1 MKTIHLAIIAA
12 FPVLLMTLS
21 QTAFGFAIHDLNY
34 ENSPYDNKM
43 MPIAGEPMKLFY
55 QVVNNTPQSHGYNVT
70 ISIRY
75 LYDSTQVYHTMYHYD
90 IKSNNF
96 EDIIWN
102 FTPNATGLYS
112 IVATENSTETA
123 NYVFAVTKDGGFRE
137 AAKKDPAILDNK
149 SPLEQFRL
157 GMDPKEIKC
166 KDGYFLALRQSGLPV
181 CVSLETLKE
190 LRQRNIVTPDDID
203 YDKIGYVESENQFK
217 KMLAEKSIEYSSDK
231 FLLITGMSLLSLPPT
246 TDYCGYVKDKNEIEH
261 WFSSSY
267 HYDNLSSSILFDK
280 NPNQCQPNTMSCF
293 CSLQTRLAEMNPK
306 LAYFTKDEEEITGT
320 AVSNYLNETRIANVS
335 NQFIV
340 GKYNLESSS
349 ADIHYCGR
357 FTGGA
362 GLKDFEGYIKN
373 DKVVAFSLAA
383 EKSKLCTISDNAR
396 TFTFNKSSIVPDT
409 VGGK

>member
-1 MKTIHLAIIAA
+1 MKKIHLAIIAA
-12 FPVLLMTLS
+12 FPVLLMTFS
-21 QTAFGFAIHDLNY
+21 QAAFGFAIHDLDY
-34 ENSPYDNKM
+34 ENSPYDNKT
-43 MPIAGEPMKLFY
+43 MPVVDAPMRLDY

-75 LYDSTQVYHTMYHYD
+75 VDNGTQVYRTIHHYD

-102 FTPNATGLYS
+102 FTPNATGLYVV
-112 IVATENSTETA
+112 VATENSTKTV
-123 NYVFAVTKDGGFRE
+123 NYVFAVTKDGSFRKE
-137 AAKKDPAILDNK
+137 AKKDPAILDNK

-157 GMDPKEIKC
+157 GIDPKEIKC
-166 KDGYFLALRQSGLPV
+166 KDGYFLSLKPSSLPV
-181 CVSLETLKE
+181 CSSLETLKE
-190 LRQRNIVTPDDID
+190 LRQRNLVIADAID
-203 YDKIGYVESENQFK
+203 YDKIGYVESEDQFK
-217 KMLAEKSIEYSSDK
+217 KMLAEKNIEYSSDK
-231 FLLITGMSLLSLPPT
+231 FLLITGMSLLTLPPT
-246 TDYCGYVKDKNEIEH
+246 TDYCGYVQDKIDIEH

-267 HYDNLSSSILFDK
+267 HYDNLTSAILYDK
-280 NPNQCQPNTMSCF
+280 NPSPCQPNTMSCF
-293 CSLQTRLAEMNPK
+293 CSLQTKLAERNPE
-306 LAYFTKDEEEITGT
+306 LSYFTKHEEEITGT
-320 AVSNYLNETRIANVS
+320 VVSNYLDGTKIANVS

-357 FTGGA
+357 FTGGV

-373 DKVVAFSLAA
+373 DKVVAFSLAS
-383 EKSKLCTISDNAR
+383 EKSKLCAISDDAK